1 MTVEE
6 TLSVVDGFKALN
18 VSSMTSVEK
27 AAITLAAEV
36 RRLREALSEAKRR
49 GGEVFCNNYNEVFCG
64 GLNCFECKDRDFVLR
79 QPLSEP
85 PNG

>member
-36 RRLREALSEAKRR
+36 RRQANALRKIADLDHKNAGANAAHFAHKIAAATLA
-49 GGEVFCNNYNEVFCG
+49 GKF
-64 GLNCFECKDRDFVLR
+64 
-79 QPLSEP
+79 
-85 PNG
+85 